1 MRRWETSRGTTGGES
16 VLTLDDVW
24 AERRNSDPELP
35 RIERL
40 RAVNLKLRRH
50 ELTVLGHSPGRI
62 LGDVILGEY
71 PRKRGRVYYRNENL
85 ECSGAG
91 HRRPDRIIG
100 LDGHALLR
108 PTAGTVADG
117 LQELLVATGSTPR
130 EARRTLT
137 EVVERLA
144 VAGLTDYLAVPY
156 AHLDAEQL
164 WAVDVLRVM
173 LFSPELLVVVDPWP
187 NPFVTT
193 ARRVWLSALAAALDS
208 GTAIL
213 LMTRHSPPDELSD
226 CRPQR
231 LRVKLTGDLI
241 VEREVAAS

>member
-1 MRRWETSRGTTGGES
+1 MMRRWETSRGGIGSS

-24 AERRNSDPELP
+24 AERRNSNPELP

-40 RAVNLKLRRH
+40 RAVDLKLRQR
-50 ELTVLGHSPGRI
+50 ELTILCHSPGRI

-100 LDGHALLR
+100 LDGRAVL
-108 PTAGTVADG
+108 PPGAGSVADG
-117 LQELLVATGSTPR
+117 LQDLLVATGSTPR
-130 EARRTLT
+130 EARRTLS
-137 EVVERLA
+137 EVTERLG
-144 VAGLTDYLAVPY
+144 VTGLADYLGAPY
-156 AHLDAEQL
+156 THLDMEQL

-173 LFSPELLVVVDPWP
+173 LFSPELLVVADPWP

-193 ARRVWLSALAAALDS
+193 PRRVWLESLAAALET

-213 LMTRHSPPDELSD
+213 LMTRHSPPDELIE
-226 CRPQR
+226 CPGQT

-241 VEREVAAS
+241 VERELAAS